1 MKVPAV
7 LERLLDRPAVVV
19 IRDVLEI
26 YGRAPGG
33 LLANGLAF
41 ATLFAVVPI
50 ALVTLGEMLHGA
62 YWRGWGPS
70 RTMEQWAFIG
80 TLEIV
85 IPTAAM
91 ASLAASF
98 FSDRRTSGKPLEWN
112 DAWIA
117 ATAVT
122 CQCPLVTHDSDFTG
136 LEGLYVISDHRA
148 FRAGPACT
156 IYSTQQTHWLE
167 SAA

>member
-1 MKVPAV
+1 MLRACARQVKGPPV
-7 LERLLDRPAVVV
+7 LLDTNVVSF
-19 IRDVLEI
+19 IQS
-26 YGRAPGG
+26 GSG
-33 LLANGLAF
+33 LGKRYESLIEGWDRH
-41 ATLFAVVPI
+41 I

-80 TLEIV
+80 TLEII
-85 IPTAAM
+85 IPTPAM

-98 FSDRRTSGKPLEWN
+98 VSERRACGRPLEWN

-122 CQCPLVTHDSDFTG
+122 CQCPLVTHDGDFTG

-148 FRAGPACT
+148 FRTGPACT
-156 IYSTQQTHWLE
+156 IYGTRQTRWLE